1 MKVVRAKI
9 VYGYAVLICIIL
21 GLSSRVCGDW
31 LPPFAAKHLGDALWA
46 SMIYFI
52 CRVLFTRRQR
62 WLSLVLSL
70 CFSFG
75 IEFSQLY
82 QSEWINVVRDSVLG
96 GLILGKGFL
105 WIDLLR
111 YTAGI
116 MSVYA
121 LDRICSPRMIHQD
134 K

>member
-1 MKVVRAKI
+1 MNIMRAKI
-9 VYGYAVLICIIL
+9 IYSCAVLLAIIL
-21 GLSSRVCGDW
+21 GLGSRAFGDR
-31 LPPFAAKHLGDALWA
+31 LPQFAASHLGDALWA
-46 SMIYFI
+46 LMIYFA
-52 CRVLFTRRQR
+52 CRAMLTRQPL
-62 WLSLVLSL
+62 WLSMVLSL

-82 QSEWINVVRDSVLG
+82 QGAWINGLRATRIG

-116 MSVYA
+116 IFSYII
-121 LDRICSPRMIHQD
+121 DSICSPKKSI
-134 K
+134 

>member
-1 MKVVRAKI
+1 MRAKI